1 MLKIKKITTLVLTVL
16 FCGTTAFAQTEEKV
30 SDKELNQF
38 ASAVKEIQEINQKTQ
53 MSMIGAVEAEDLAVE
68 RFNEIFAAR
77 QDPNQEV
84 NATEEEMEKF
94 NKANSKIVK
103 LQNDSQEQMEEE
115 ILKQELTLDRYQEIT
130 MIIQNDEGLMEKLQ
144 KLLVDEG

>member
-1 MLKIKKITTLVLTVL
+1 MLKIKKSTILVLTVL
-16 FCGTTAFAQTEEKV
+16 FCGTSAFAQTEEKV
-30 SDKELNQF
+30 SDKELKQF

-53 MSMIGAVEAEDLAVE
+53 MAMIGAVEAEDLAVE

-77 QDPNQEV
+77 QNPNKEV

-94 NKANSKIVK
+94 NKANSEVVK
-103 LQNDSQEQMEEE
+103 LQKESQEQMEEE

-130 MIIQNDEGLMEKLQ
+130 MIIQNDEEVMEKLQ
-144 KLLVDEG
+144 KIPDDER

>member
-30 SDKELNQF
+30 SDKELKQF
-38 ASAVKEIQEINQKTQ
+38 ASAVKEIQEINQRTQ
-53 MSMIGAVEAEDLAVE
+53 MAMIGAVEDEEISVE
-68 RFNEIFAAR
+68 RFNEIFAAS

-94 NKANSKIVK
+94 NKVNKEIAK
-103 LQNDSQEQMEEE
+103 LQADSQKDMEEK
-115 ILKQELTLDRYQEIT
+115 IQKQELTLERYQEIT
-130 MIIQNDEGLMEKLQ
+130 IVVQNDQEMMQKLQ
-144 KLLVDEG
+144 ELLADEG